1 MEEIVHPKG
10 KVYYSMGE
18 VCEMFGVNASLLRF
32 WEKEFPM
39 LKISKNSRGH
49 RKYTTKDVDNIRLI
63 YHLVKEQRMTLDG
76 ARRRLRNNPEGIEH
90 DAEVVEHLRRIRNM
104 LAALK
109 AEMGDDTEVIDIDDA
124 EDMAEEEATVAYEPA
139 EVELAEETVA
149 VEQVEEEPVE
159 VEQVEEEPEAVEQV
173 EEEPVVAE
181 PVEEPAKA
189 VPAEELADFRMEP
202 QSSQQPAEEAPK
214 KAHKGPK
221 VGTLIGGNLF
231 SPEDIRL
238 AVAKKNSKEAKSQV
252 IEQTLF

>member
-109 AEMGDDTEVIDIDDA
+109 AEMGDDTEVIDIDD
-124 EDMAEEEATVAYEPA
+124 EVDMAEEEVVAVAYESAEEPA
-139 EVELAEETVA
+139 EVELAEEPEE
-149 VEQVEEEPVE
+149 VERVEEV
-159 VEQVEEEPEAVEQV
+159 
-173 EEEPVVAE
+173 PVVAE
-181 PVEEPAKA
+181 PVEEPVKA
-189 VPAEELADFRMEP
+189 EPAEELADFRMEP

>member
-109 AEMGDDTEVIDIDDA
+109 AEMGDDTEVIDIDD
-124 EDMAEEEATVAYEPA
+124 EVDMAEEEVAAVAYEPA
-139 EVELAEETVA
+139 EVEPAEES
-149 VEQVEEEPVE
+149 VE
-159 VEQVEEEPEAVEQV
+159 VEQAEEEPEKVEQV